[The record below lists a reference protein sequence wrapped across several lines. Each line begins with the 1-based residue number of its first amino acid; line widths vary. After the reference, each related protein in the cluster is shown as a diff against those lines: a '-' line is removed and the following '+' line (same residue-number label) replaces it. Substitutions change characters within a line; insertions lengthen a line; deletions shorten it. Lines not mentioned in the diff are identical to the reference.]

1 LTPAASVWVAMED
14 FSSTLEAISDWAI
27 ISDLPSVPAFK
38 VIQQFRSL
46 PDFLMFPVFLALRP
60 QAHPTPTLLEVHLLP
75 DMEIIR
81 AMITF
86 VILAGEARER
96 RRSAS
101 DAFKY
106 ACQNWAFHLA
116 QAPDQWDESLHHIFK
131 VFWDHHLFPW
141 LEAQWCL
148 KGLQS
153 CLRVLSKGQQ
163 IAKEHPFR
171 APKSSLSRV

>member
-1 LTPAASVWVAMED
+1 MED
-14 FSSTLEAISDWAI
+14 FSSTLEATSDWAI
-27 ISDLPSVPAFK
+27 ISDLASVPAFK

-60 QAHPTPTLLEVHLLP
+60 QAHPTPTLLEGHRILP
-75 DMEIIR
+75 DMEIIH
-81 AMITF
+81 AMTAF
-86 VILAGEARER
+86 VIFAGEARER

-101 DAFKY
+101 DAFNY

-116 QAPDQWDESLHHIFK
+116 RAPNQWDNSLHHTFK
-131 VFWDHHLFPW
+131 VFWDRHLLSW

-153 CLRVLSKGQQ
+153 CLGVLSKGQQ
-163 IAKEHPFR
+163 LAKEHLFQ
-171 APKSSLSRV
+171 APESSLSRV